1 MPKVRKIGEHGRR
14 PPTLLSILSWFD
26 FERWSFLVGLAQCW
40 KNFID
45 HIPFMSLFFKGA
57 LFCGP
62 CQSVVKAIIPRDG
75 RTDKTYQST
84 QILRHIS
91 GKKHQL
97 KSMES
102 FSDTKLELLEIE

>member
-1 MPKVRKIGEHGRR
+1 MVSGTALPMRGSRIFVD
-14 PPTLLSILSWFD
+14 LLPL
-26 FERWSFLVGLAQCW
+26 
-40 KNFID
+40 
-45 HIPFMSLFFKGA
+45 MSLFLGA
-57 LFCGP
+57 LFCGL